1 MFDYLNLP
9 PQQRIAQ
16 GRKKVVVTRLCP
28 PGLCIN
34 LLGYFF
40 TRNANWISDCVINH
54 EQIHTAQI
62 RELWVLPF
70 YIIYLIEWLCRYFQY
85 WNWTVAYRNISF
97 EREAY
102 ANGDNLDYLTTRKP
116 LSWIQYLKKKSC

>member
-9 PQQRIAQ
+9 PQQRLAH

-40 TRNANWISDCVINH
+40 TRNRNWISDHVINH

-62 RELWVLPF
+62 REMCIIPF
-70 YIIYLIEWLCRYFQY
+70 YLIYLIEWLCRYFQY
-85 WNWTVAYRNISF
+85 RNWNVAYRNISF

-102 ANGDNLDYLTTRKP
+102 AHGDNLDYLTTRR
-116 LSWIQYLKKKSC
+116 SMAWMQYLKKSC